1 MRTLIAVFVVCAM
14 GFVAADEPK
23 KKEATSFKGKW
34 SLVSLKHGGKSASD
48 ELLKD
53 FKCTFEDKTYNN
65 VMNGETIEEGE
76 YKFDDDKS
84 PKTID
89 FDIKKGH
96 SEGKKQVGIFKI
108 EDNKLTLVLAEP
120 DATDRPTSFEVKEGS
135 NVIEAVLE
143 RVKP

>member
-1 MRTLIAVFVVCAM
+1 MLSKGRNLWGFRVFYVRLSN
-14 GFVAADEPK
+14 AAIL
-23 KKEATSFKGKW
+23 G
-34 SLVSLKHGGKSASD
+34 
-48 ELLKD
+48 
-53 FKCTFEDKTYNN
+53 
-65 VMNGETIEEGE
+65 EGE

-96 SEGKKQVGIFKI
+96 NEGKKQLGIFKI
-108 EDNKLTLVLAEP
+108 EDDKMTLVLAEP

-143 RVKP
+143 REKP